1 MWEFFQFLIKFKFPH
16 QHLKEIFSFKP
27 LHQDT
32 ALVDPFVISD
42 IAHLKRDEWMKKYE
56 AQELRNC
63 QKEDVP

>member
-32 ALVDPFVISD
+32 ALVDPFVIAD
-42 IAHLKRDEWMKKYE
+42 IAHLKIDE
-56 AQELRNC
+56 
-63 QKEDVP
+63 